1 MTIKDLLNPLLKWW
15 WLLVLATVVAG
26 VAAYYATQPLPP
38 IYQSRTTLIVGGA
51 ISELNPDGN
60 QVRISISLADTYA
73 TLAHR
78 EPIMDATREALGL
91 SRLPEYTARA
101 LPNNQMI
108 EIRVV
113 DTNPQRA
120 QAVANEL
127 AHQIILASPT
137 STERQNQDRLEFIN
151 RQLDDLQAEILS
163 TREQLNVK
171 QDDLLGL
178 SSAVQIADAQAEI
191 NGLQQKLT
199 LLQTNYSNL
208 LMNTQRGAI
217 NTISVIEP
225 ASLPTSPVGPNK
237 AGIILMVSAIG
248 FVLAGS
254 AAHLLEYL
262 DKTIKSPEDVSRVMG
277 LPVIGFIG
285 EMERKR
291 NEWDY
296 VAESP
301 RSPIA
306 EAFRSLRTNIE
317 FAGVDEPIRTI
328 LITSADASDG
338 KTTVATN
345 LGIIMAQGDKKV
357 VVMDADLRRPQIHKS
372 LNIPI
377 QPGLTEVFRD
387 KVSVFDAVRNWK
399 DRRVT
404 ILPSGTPPPNPAEL
418 LGSKKMDQIM
428 SSLEEV
434 VDVVVIDGPP
444 FVVTDSSI
452 LAAKVDA
459 VLLVIRPGQTR
470 EEIGRAVMEQMQRA
484 GANVIGV
491 VLNRIP
497 RRGSEY
503 YYSGYPVYSPYF
515 DDNSKG
521 GPKSGSPGGKS
532 KEKGLASGS
541 GKLHTVPTRS
551 VEGKQ

>member
-1 MTIKDLLNPLLKWW
+1 MTLKDIFNPLLKWW

-26 VAAYYATQPLPP
+26 VAAYYATAPLPP

-51 ISELNPDGN
+51 MSELNPDGN
-60 QVRISISLADTYA
+60 QVRISMSLAETYA

-78 EPIMDATREALGL
+78 EPIQEATMEALGL
-91 SRLPEYTARA
+91 SRLPEYTARP

-108 EIRVV
+108 EIRVI

-127 AHQIILASPT
+127 AHQIIMASPT
-137 STERQNQDRLEFIN
+137 STERQNQQRLEFIN
-151 RQLDDLQAEILS
+151 RQLDDLQGEILA
-163 TREQLNVK
+163 TREQLTVK
-171 QDDLLGL
+171 QEELLGL
-178 SSAVQIADAQAEI
+178 NSAVQIADTQVEI
-191 NGLQQKLT
+191 DGLQQKLT
-199 LLQTNYSNL
+199 ILQTNYSNL
-208 LMNTQRGAI
+208 LTNTHRGAI

-225 ASLPTSPVGPNK
+225 ASLPTWPVGPNK
-237 AGIILMVSAIG
+237 TGIILMVSAIG

-262 DKTIKSPEDVSRVMG
+262 DKTIKTPADVTRVMG

-296 VAESP
+296 VAEAP

-317 FAGVDEPIRTI
+317 FAGVDKPIRTI
-328 LITSADASDG
+328 LVTSADASDG
-338 KTTVATN
+338 KSTVATN
-345 LGIIMAQGDKKV
+345 LAIIMAQGDKKV
-357 VVMDADLRRPQIHKS
+357 IVMDADLRRPQIHKS
-372 LNIPI
+372 LHIPI
-377 QPGLTEVFRD
+377 QPGLTEIFRD
-387 KVSVFDAVRNWK
+387 KVAAFDAVRTWK

-404 ILPSGTPPPNPAEL
+404 VLSAGTPPPNPAEL
-418 LGSKKMDQIM
+418 LGSKKMDQIIDN
-428 SSLEEV
+428 LEEV
-434 VDVVVIDGPP
+434 ADVVVIDGPP
-444 FVVTDSSI
+444 FIVTDSVI

-470 EEIGRAVMEQMQRA
+470 EEIGRAVMEQMKRA

-497 RRGSEY
+497 RRGIEY

-521 GPKSGSPGGKS
+521 GPNSGS
-532 KEKGLASGS
+532 S
-541 GKLHTVPTRS
+541 GKGKEHAAGGSASLRAAHTRS
-551 VEGKQ
+551 GEGKQ

>member
-1 MTIKDLLNPLLKWW
+1 MTIKDFFNPLLKWW

-26 VAAYYATQPLPP
+26 VAAYYATKPLPP

-51 ISELNPDGN
+51 ISDLNPDGN
-60 QVRISISLADTYA
+60 QVRISMSLAETYA

-78 EPIMDATREALGL
+78 EPIQEATLQALGL

-137 STERQNQDRLEFIN
+137 SSERQNQHRMEFIN
-151 RQLDDLQAEILS
+151 RQLDDLQEEILS

-171 QDDLLGL
+171 QEELLGL
-178 SSAVQIADAQAEI
+178 NSAVQIADSQAEI
-191 NGLQQKLT
+191 TGLQQKLT
-199 LLQTNYSNL
+199 LLQTNYTNL
-208 LMNTQRGAI
+208 LMNTHRGAT

-225 ASLPTSPVGPNK
+225 ASLPTWPVGPNK
-237 AGIILMVSAIG
+237 SGIILMVSAIG
-248 FVLAGS
+248 FVLASS

-262 DKTIKSPEDVSRVMG
+262 DKTIKTPEDVSRVMG
-277 LPVIGFIG
+277 LPVIGYIG

-296 VAESP
+296 VAEAP

-317 FAGVDEPIRTI
+317 FAGVDKPIRTI
-328 LITSADASDG
+328 LITSADAADG

-357 VVMDADLRRPQIHKS
+357 VVMDADLRRPQIHQS

-387 KVSVFDAVRNWK
+387 KVSVFDAVRSWK

-404 ILPSGTPPPNPAEL
+404 IMPAGTPPPNPAEL
-418 LGSKKMDQIM
+418 LASKKMDQIIHN
-428 SSLEEV
+428 LHEV

-444 FVVTDSSI
+444 FVVTDSVI
-452 LAAKVDA
+452 MAAKVDG

-470 EEIGRAVMEQMQRA
+470 EEVGRAVMEQMRRA

-497 RRGSEY
+497 KRGAEY
-503 YYSGYPVYSPYF
+503 YYSGYPVYSSYF
-515 DDNSKG
+515 DDKTN
-521 GPKSGSPGGKS
+521 GPSSGSGGKS
-532 KEKGLASGS
+532 KGAGLASGS
-541 GKLHTVPTRS
+541 GQLKAVPTRQG
-551 VEGKQ
+551 EGKQ